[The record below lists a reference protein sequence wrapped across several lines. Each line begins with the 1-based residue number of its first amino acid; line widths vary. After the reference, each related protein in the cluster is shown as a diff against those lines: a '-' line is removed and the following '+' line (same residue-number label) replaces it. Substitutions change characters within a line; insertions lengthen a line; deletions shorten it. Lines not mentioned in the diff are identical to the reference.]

1 MGWDGTGNGPVDL
14 ISGTTFAS
22 TKQLIL
28 GNNSVTSVSAID
40 PITGQALVIPY
51 GIELNGTSWIDP
63 TGVDITSGG
72 VPAKSIQLSAASVVV
87 NPNAQID
94 IRGGGDLYA
103 YQWVSGN
110 GGSQDIL
117 ASSSSFA
124 ILPSYQENYAP
135 FAPYNP
141 GPLVPGVFG
150 SDPGYINSGLSVG
163 DQIHLDAS
171 PGLAAGT
178 YTLLPARYA
187 LLPGA
192 FLVTPMAGIPIGA
205 TAALLDGSSLVSGY
219 RFNDLNANRIL
230 QPLTAEFDVA
240 SATVVGSQAQY
251 NNFLANSTLAQ
262 AASSGGFT
270 PPRLPL
276 DGGQLVFSA
285 TQTMSLNGKV
295 MAAAGVGG
303 LAGLVEISSPEDI
316 LIAGSGAPNQT
327 GVLVLDA
334 SELNS
339 FNASLLI
346 GGVQQTDATGTRVTV
361 QTGNITVDNSGTPLT
376 GPDIILVANH
386 QLTLAPGADI
396 EASGALSGTAA
407 TILLGNAT
415 LLGVAMEFC

>member
-1 MGWDGTGNGPVDL
+1 MSLLFPPS
-14 ISGTTFAS
+14 I
-22 TKQLIL
+22 
-28 GNNSVTSVSAID
+28 

-124 ILPSYQENYAP
+124 IVPSYQANYAP

-141 GPLVPGVFG
+141 GPVVLSVFG
-150 SDPGYINSGLSVG
+150 SDPGYVNSGLSVG
-163 DQIHLDAS
+163 DQIYLDAS

-192 FLVTPMAGIPIGA
+192 FLVTPMSGNTASAA
-205 TAALLDGSSLVSGY
+205 TSTLPDGSSLVSGY
-219 RFNDLNANRIL
+219 RFNDLNPNRIG

-240 SATVVGSQAQY
+240 PATVVGSRAEY
-251 NNFLANSTLAQ
+251 DNFLANSTLAQ
-262 AASSGGFT
+262 AAASAGFV
-270 PPRLPL
+270 PPRLPI
-276 DGGQLVFSA
+276 DAGQLVFSA
-285 TQTMSLNGKV
+285 TQTMALNGKV
-295 MAAAGVGG
+295 SAAAG
-303 LAGLVEISSPEDI
+303 
-316 LIAGSGAPNQT
+316 
-327 GVLVLDA
+327 
-334 SELNS
+334 
-339 FNASLLI
+339 
-346 GGVQQTDATGTRVTV
+346 RWW
-361 QTGNITVDNSGTPLT
+361 
-376 GPDIILVANH
+376 
-386 QLTLAPGADI
+386 PGRF
-396 EASGALSGTAA
+396 G
-407 TILLGNAT
+407 
-415 LLGVAMEFC
+415 